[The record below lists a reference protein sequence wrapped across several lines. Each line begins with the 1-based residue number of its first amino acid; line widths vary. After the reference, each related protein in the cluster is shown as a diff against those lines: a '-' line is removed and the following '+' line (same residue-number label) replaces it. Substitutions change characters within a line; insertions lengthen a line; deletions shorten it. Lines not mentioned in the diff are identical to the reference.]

1 MATYAYCI
9 VASPKLPRIAG
20 APAGLPGTGKVRAL
34 EIDTGMVAIVADAPR
49 KPYSSDAINAKLSDL
64 KWVSRAAV
72 RHEAVVEHFSSAY
85 DALPM
90 KLFTIFDDDE
100 RAKEYLH
107 GERRR
112 FRSLVRRVAGHHE
125 WGVRV
130 LLDRQ
135 TAIAAADAVDRSR
148 DGRRLLTG
156 RDYLSRKKAA
166 RDASLELASRA
177 RETVADL
184 YDALASRARLSR
196 RRSAS
201 ELPAGGGSLLLD
213 AAFLV
218 PRARAASFRAL
229 AAKHAKALAPHGY
242 AVTLTGPWP
251 PYTFVQD

>member
-1 MATYAYCI
+1 MATYVYCI
-9 VASPKLPRIAG
+9 VASPKLPRVAG
-20 APAGLPGTGKVRAL
+20 APAGLPGTGNARVL
-34 EIDTGMVAIVADAPR
+34 EIEKGLFAIVADAPR
-49 KPYSSDAINAKLSDL
+49 EQYSSDAINAQLSDL

-72 RHEAVVEHFSSAY
+72 RHEAVVEHFSDAQ

-100 RAKEYLH
+100 RAKRYLQ

-112 FRSLVRRVAGHHE
+112 FRALARRVAGHHE

-130 LLDRQ
+130 LLDRRN
-135 TAIAAADAVDRSR
+135 AADESR
-148 DGRRLLTG
+148 DARGALTG

-166 RDASLELASRA
+166 RDASMQLANRA
-177 RETVADL
+177 RKNVADL

-196 RRSAS
+196 RRPPS

-218 PRARAASFRAL
+218 PRSRAASFRAF
-229 AAKHAKALAPHGY
+229 AAKRAKALAPDGY